1 MTSPVTAEH
10 PDIQS
15 RQMETGEPG
24 GSPPA
29 DPEADT
35 PGDSDYDCYSDTM
48 TPCSRESSA
57 GSPSVPEPEE
67 RAEGEEEPG
76 PPWTATARFLMSPEA
91 QLPRC
96 LYGGG
101 LDAPWFSPYGLTQ
114 FRSLSLAP
122 PTVVAT
128 QPVPLLTTTRRSV
141 RRRYC
146 SIEDAEPLPVARKV
160 VRRMF
165 TNSRERWRQQN
176 VNGAFA
182 ELRRLVPTHPADKKL
197 SKNEIL
203 RLAIRYIRL
212 LTTIVDY
219 QRQHQQPTP
228 EPVDRS
234 GQAPAGVK
242 IEPVYD
248 TGQDDVSSPASSL
261 SSVSSSEGPEDGL
274 F

>member
-1 MTSPVTAEH
+1 
-10 PDIQS
+10 
-15 RQMETGEPG
+15 METGERSR
-24 GSPPA
+24 SPQL

-35 PGDSDYDCYSDTM
+35 PADSDYDCYSDTM
-48 TPCSRESSA
+48 TPCSRESSTGSA
-57 GSPSVPEPEE
+57 GPPSLPDQDD
-67 RAEGEEEPG
+67 RAEGEDEPSEQ
-76 PPWTATARFLMSPEA
+76 WTATACFLMSPDP
-91 QLPRC
+91 QIPRT
-96 LYGGG
+96 LYSGT
-101 LDAPWFSPYGLTQ
+101 LDTPWFSPYGLTQ
-114 FRSLSLAP
+114 FRSLSLGQ
-122 PTVVAT
+122 PTIVAT
-128 QPVPLLTTTRRSV
+128 QPVPLLTSTRRSI

-219 QRQHQQPTP
+219 QRQHDQQPE
-228 EPVDRS
+228 EPVVQSTDS
-234 GQAPAGVK
+234 STGVK